1 MLKYLLSSSDVK
13 FRPPYGKTI
22 KQYRRYTS
30 FIGTTNQL
38 QPLVDPTGSRRFV
51 CVGIPAGKNIDF
63 TDNLNHRQL
72 YAQALHLFNNGERF
86 WLEDDEIQTLIE
98 ENVPYQ
104 RTVDLVEMINETFR
118 KPKDDEGRWWGTSE
132 ILSTFASRYAY
143 FDAKRATPA
152 VLGKAMN
159 NFRFNF
165 RHRMVNGC
173 SEYWL
178 CEK

>member
-1 MLKYLLSSSDVK
+1 
-13 FRPPYGKTI
+13 
-22 KQYRRYTS
+22 
-30 FIGTTNQL
+30 
-38 QPLVDPTGSRRFV
+38 
-51 CVGIPAGKNIDF
+51 VGIPAGKNIDF

-72 YAQALHLFNNGERF
+72 YALALHLFNSGERF

-118 KPKDDEGRWWGTSE
+118 KPKDGEGRWWRTSE
-132 ILSTFASRYAY
+132 ILETFASRYAY
-143 FDAKRATPA
+143 FDAKRATPT
-152 VLGKAMN
+152 VLGKSMN
-159 NFRFNF
+159 NYRFGF
-165 RHRMVNGC
+165 KHRMVNGC

>member
-1 MLKYLLSSSDVK
+1 MFCKPTAGAINLDNNFQFIVSEIQFIYCSDV
-13 FRPPYGKTI
+13 
-22 KQYRRYTS
+22 
-30 FIGTTNQL
+30 
-38 QPLVDPTGSRRFV
+38 TGSRRFV
-51 CVGIPAGKNIDF
+51 CVGIPAGRNIDF
-63 TDNLNHRQL
+63 TDNLDHRQL
-72 YAQALHLFNNGERF
+72 YAQALHLFNQGERF

-104 RTVDLVEMINETFR
+104 RTVDLVEMVNETFR
-118 KPKDDEGRWWGTSE
+118 KPKDVEGRWWGTTE
-132 ILSTFASRYAY
+132 ILASFSGRYAY

-152 VLGKAMN
+152 LLGKAMN
-159 NFRFNF
+159 NFRFSF